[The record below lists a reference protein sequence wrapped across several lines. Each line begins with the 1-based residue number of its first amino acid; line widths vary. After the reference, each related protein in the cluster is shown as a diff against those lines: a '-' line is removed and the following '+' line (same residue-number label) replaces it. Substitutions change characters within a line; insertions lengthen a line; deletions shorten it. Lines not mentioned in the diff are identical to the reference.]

1 KIKYDKPKEAFIYQ
15 ATHNKTLNDRIIALD
30 KIKSELTPEV
40 DAIILGFL
48 SDKSPVMRSKALSQV
63 DLSAYPAFKSKVIEL
78 ASSDKDPGVRANA
91 LELLTEN
98 PQPEYEAVFIKNI
111 NDEVSYSVLASALT
125 GLNRMNKEKAGPLV
139 AKYEKEES
147 SVMTNAISAIYMANG
162 DPKAL
167 TLIEGKL
174 DDVED
179 SKHLVYLEHIQ
190 NCY

>member
-1 KIKYDKPKEAFIYQ
+1 
-15 ATHNKTLNDRIIALD
+15 
-30 KIKSELTPEV
+30 
-40 DAIILGFL
+40 
-48 SDKSPVMRSKALSQV
+48 M
-63 DLSAYPAFKSKVIEL
+63 
-78 ASSDKDPGVRANA
+78 
-91 LELLTEN
+91 
-98 PQPEYEAVFIKNI
+98 FIKNI

-174 DDVED
+174 DDVEGFEAFGLFGTYTELLLSSD
-179 SKHLVYLEHIQ
+179 KATLVSGFEKLQILAQNESISQWKKFAISKAIFDIASSSKENKEFSESESKEMVSKSNAVVENFKKNETNEQLQ
-190 NCY
+190 NAFNNMIIKQ